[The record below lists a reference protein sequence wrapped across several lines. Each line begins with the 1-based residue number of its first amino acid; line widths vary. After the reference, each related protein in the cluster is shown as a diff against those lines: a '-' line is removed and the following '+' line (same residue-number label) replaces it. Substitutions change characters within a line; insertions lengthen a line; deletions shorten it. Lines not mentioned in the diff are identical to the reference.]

1 MSMLT
6 DPTPTDVDHTATF
19 GAGGGE
25 PYARALRRSDTG
37 ALFLHEIHSG
47 ELGDSATMDFAKWN
61 ADADATDLSLLRA
74 VTGPVLDIGCGPGRM
89 VRAAM
94 DLGLSVLGIDVSPT
108 AVELANELGL
118 SVLERSV
125 FDTLPCEGQ
134 WQTALLVDGN
144 IGIGGDVPAML
155 TRCRDL
161 LAPAGEIVVELHS
174 DPTRHHTF
182 TGTLVDAHGAQSAV
196 FPWAEVGLDRLVEMA
211 EPVGL
216 QLTQAWELAGR
227 SFCRLA
233 RVRS

>member
-1 MSMLT
+1 MSILT
-6 DPTPTDVDHTATF
+6 DFEAATDATF

-25 PYARALRRSDTG
+25 PYARALRQRDPG
-37 ALFLHEIHSG
+37 VLFLHEIHRG
-47 ELGDSATMDFAKWN
+47 QLGDSAAMDFAKWN
-61 ADADATDLSLLRA
+61 ADADATDLSLLRG

-94 DLGLSVLGIDVSPT
+94 DLGLSVLGIDVSST
-108 AVELANELGL
+108 AIELANELGL

-125 FDTLPCEGQ
+125 FDTLPSEGQ

-144 IGIGGDVPAML
+144 IGIGGDVAAML
-155 TRCRDL
+155 VRCRDL

-182 TGTLVDAHGAQSAV
+182 IGTLVDTHGAQSAV
-196 FPWAEVGLDRLVEMA
+196 FPWAEVGLDRLLEMA

-216 QLTQAWELAGR
+216 QLTHAWELAGR
-227 SFCRLA
+227 SFCRLSRA
-233 RVRS
+233 RR